1 MNENNMNGN
10 RLEMLEA
17 ENQLLKQN
25 LRLAL
30 EELEKYKEKYGEN
43 LDESPS
49 GKNVDFKQMF
59 ATSKDKLQ
67 EKMKE
72 EKMQDRIDKGKEMT
86 DKAKKK
92 VSEGSAI
99 ALDALKTAKNV
110 FFNKDF
116 QQTLKDEFNKQRN
129 KKNDDSQK

>member
-1 MNENNMNGN
+1 MNEN

-43 LDESPS
+43 LDDSPS

-92 VSEGSAI
+92 VSESSAI

-116 QQTLKDEFNKQRN
+116 QQTLKDEFSKQRN